1 MRIGVY
7 PGSFDP
13 ITNGHLDILARSLGI
28 FDQVCLA
35 VARENHKACLFT
47 MAERTELIQESIRDI
62 PATSVESFSGL
73 LVDFARDRGACA
85 IIRGLRVVSDFDYE
99 FQLSLMNRRLEP
111 SLESV
116 FLMTSVENSFISSSM
131 IKQVAALGGELS
143 GLVPPHVEQ
152 ALRRKYDVF

>member
-1 MRIGVY
+1 MRIGLY

-13 ITNGHLDILARSLGI
+13 ITNGHLDILERSLSV

-35 VARENHKACLFT
+35 VARENHKECLFPIE
-47 MAERTELIQESIRDI
+47 ERVGMIRESIADV
-62 PATSVESFSGL
+62 PAARVESFGGL
-73 LVDFARDRGACA
+73 LVDFAREQGAHA

-99 FQLSLMNRRLEP
+99 FQLSLMNRRLDP

-131 IKQVAALGGELS
+131 IKQVAALGGRLD